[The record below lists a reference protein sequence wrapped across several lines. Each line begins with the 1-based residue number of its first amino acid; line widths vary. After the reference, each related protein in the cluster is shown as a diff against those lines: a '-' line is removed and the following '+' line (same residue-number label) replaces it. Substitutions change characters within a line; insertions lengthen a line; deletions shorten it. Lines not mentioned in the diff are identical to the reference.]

1 MMRNAQGINGVAP
14 CPMQAALGAFPMQDA
29 GTAPPLAGATSPG
42 VLLQPWTMPKRVSK
56 AQGHNE
62 DPRSLTL

>member
-14 CPMQAALGAFPMQDA
+14 CPMQAALGPNT
-29 GTAPPLAGATSPG
+29 GTALPLAEAKSQG
-42 VLLQPWTMPKRVSK
+42 VLLQPWTMPRRVSK
-56 AQGHNE
+56 AQGYNE